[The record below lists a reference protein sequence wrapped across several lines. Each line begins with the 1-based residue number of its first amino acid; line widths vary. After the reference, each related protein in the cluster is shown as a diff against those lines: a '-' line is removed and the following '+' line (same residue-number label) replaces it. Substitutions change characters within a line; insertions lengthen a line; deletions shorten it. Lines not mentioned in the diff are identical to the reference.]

1 MESRASLKR
10 SMKVDLNK
18 FVKEQEL
25 AGVTI
30 LNFHNCVTD
39 ASWMNE
45 VLAYRLYRDA
55 GVAASR
61 TAYARLF
68 VTVPGL
74 HERRYFGLYSLVE
87 NVDDD
92 FEQAR
97 FGSKKG
103 ALYKPVLPDVFGYSG
118 EDWKAYDQAYD
129 PKNSASA
136 KEKRRVI
143 EFAKL
148 VTNGS
153 DEEFARSVSDYL
165 DLDEFARFLAV
176 TVWLSSLDSI
186 LAVGQNYYLYQNHE
200 SGKYQ
205 FFPWDLDHSF
215 GQFPMLGSQDT
226 RENLSIT
233 KPWQGEKRFLERL
246 FKLETFKKLY
256 LVRMQEFSDTIFMP
270 SRFGPQVEE
279 IAAAI
284 RPAVKEESEEKLGRF
299 DRAVAGELFD
309 RAPFGG
315 TPPGQGS
322 GDRRPGGPM
331 FRRPSGMFLQVPPIK
346 PFVKA
351 RARSVTDQ
359 LAGKS
364 EGKTL
369 ESFGFG
375 GPRGRG
381 PGGPG
386 FGPGT
391 FLAETFKEALDA
403 DKDDGVTREEF
414 NAGFARWYRSWN
426 DDKSGKLTE
435 EQLRAGMN
443 RDLVPKFS
451 GRGAPGPFGPPGG
464 FGPPPGQ

>member
-1 MESRASLKR
+1 
-10 SMKVDLNK
+10 
-18 FVKEQEL
+18 
-25 AGVTI
+25 
-30 LNFHNCVTD
+30 
-39 ASWMNE
+39 
-45 VLAYRLYRDA
+45 
-55 GVAASR
+55 
-61 TAYARLF
+61 

-97 FGSKKG
+97 FDSKKG
-103 ALYKPVLPDVFGYSG
+103 ALYKPVLPDVFVYSG
-118 EDWKAYDQAYD
+118 EDWAAYDQAYD
-129 PKNSASA
+129 PKNGASA

-143 EFAKL
+143 DFAKL
-148 VTNGS
+148 VTSGS
-153 DEEFARSVSDYL
+153 DEEFARRAGEYL

-176 TVWLSSLDSI
+176 TVWLSTMDSI
-186 LAVGQNYYLYQNHE
+186 LAVGQNYYLYQSQG
-200 SGKYQ
+200 SGKFQ

-215 GQFPMLGSQDT
+215 GQFPMIGTQEV
-226 RENLSIT
+226 RENLSIM
-233 KPWQGEKRFLERL
+233 KPWQGQKRFLERL
-246 FKLETFKKLY
+246 FKVEAFKTLY
-256 LVRMQEFSDTIFMP
+256 LERMREFSATIFMP
-270 SRFGPQVEE
+270 ERFGPQVEE

-299 DRAVAGELFD
+299 DRTVAGEVFD

-315 TPPGQGS
+315 GGPPGEGP
-322 GDRRPGGPM
+322 DARRGAGGPP
-331 FRRPSGMFLQVPPIK
+331 FGGPFGMFQKVTPIK
-346 PFVKA
+346 PFVQA
-351 RARSVTDQ
+351 RAQAVTDQ

-435 EQLRAGMN
+435 EHLRAGMN

>member
-1 MESRASLKR
+1 M
-10 SMKVDLNK
+10 
-18 FVKEQEL
+18 
-25 AGVTI
+25 
-30 LNFHNCVTD
+30 
-39 ASWMNE
+39 
-45 VLAYRLYRDA
+45 
-55 GVAASR
+55 
-61 TAYARLF
+61 
-68 VTVPGL
+68 
-74 HERRYFGLYSLVE
+74 
-87 NVDDD
+87 
-92 FEQAR
+92 
-97 FGSKKG
+97 
-103 ALYKPVLPDVFGYSG
+103 LPDVFVYSG
-118 EDWKAYDQAYD
+118 EDWAAYDQAYD
-129 PKNSASA
+129 PKNGASA
-136 KEKRRVI
+136 KEKRQVI
-143 EFAKL
+143 DFAKL
-148 VTNGS
+148 VTSGS
-153 DEEFARSVSDYL
+153 DEEFTRRAGEYL

-176 TVWLSSLDSI
+176 TVWLSTMDSI
-186 LAVGQNYYLYQNHE
+186 LAVGQNYYLYQSQG
-200 SGKYQ
+200 SGKFQ

-215 GQFPMLGSQDT
+215 GQFPMIGTQEV
-226 RENLSIT
+226 RENLSIM
-233 KPWQGEKRFLERL
+233 KPWQGQKRFLERL
-246 FKLETFKKLY
+246 FKVEAFKTLY
-256 LVRMQEFSDTIFMP
+256 LERMREFSATIFMP
-270 SRFGPQVEE
+270 ERFGPQVEE

-299 DRAVAGELFD
+299 DRAVAGEVFD

-315 TPPGQGS
+315 GGPPGEGP
-322 GDRRPGGPM
+322 DARRGAGGPP
-331 FRRPSGMFLQVPPIK
+331 FGGPFGMFQKVTPIK
-346 PFVKA
+346 PFVQA
-351 RARSVTDQ
+351 RAQAVTDQ

-435 EQLRAGMN
+435 EHLRAGMN